1 MTRKVA
7 LNRLTHEL
15 ERHQYPLT
23 VDDAAAEMDN
33 VVLEY
38 ADGEE
43 ALADVLD
50 RSNEDVFVSPDDLES
65 EIFGLLPTEAVGE
78 PGQSEGDA

>member
-1 MTRKVA
+1 MTRTLA
-7 LNRLTHEL
+7 LNRLSHEL
-15 ERHQYPLT
+15 ETHEYPLT
-23 VDDAAAEMDN
+23 VDDAAVEMSD

-43 ALADVLD
+43 PLPDVLD

-78 PGQSEGDA
+78 PGQSEGDG